1 MFFQAP
7 VRIAS
12 ACSWLHVRTLFLLVS
27 ICWERD
33 GENSNKI
40 LLAIVTFVTCVLAS
54 GFGAE
59 KAVAIDGNKSLSIL
73 CLLGTEGEKKGKG
86 GRREGKGREGYWQA
100 SFSRAG
106 VTAMD
111 FLPFFF

>member
-1 MFFQAP
+1 MFFQAQ

-59 KAVAIDGNKSLSIL
+59 KAMAIHGNKSLTIL
-73 CLLGTEGEKKGKG
+73 
-86 GRREGKGREGYWQA
+86 
-100 SFSRAG
+100 
-106 VTAMD
+106 
-111 FLPFFF
+111 